1 MKGDGVSVIKVTLMK
16 KVLEGNEDAAEANRQ
31 RMKDARIFSVDMMSS
46 PGSGKTTILER
57 TLDALVADL
66 NIAVVQGDV
75 YTTRDAERVEAR
87 GARAVQINTEGAC
100 HLDATVVGEALG
112 DLDLSDTDIL
122 FVENVGNLICPAGFE
137 LGTDQRVMVL
147 GVTEGSDKPEK
158 YPAMFRRCSVV
169 LVNKIDLLPVLGMD
183 LADFTDAIRSVNP
196 EIEILPVSALTGEG
210 MEAWYQWLKDGL
222 IARREE

>member
-1 MKGDGVSVIKVTLMK
+1 MIKVTLMK

-31 RMKDARIFSVDMMSS
+31 RMKDAGIFSVDMMSS

-122 FVENVGNLICPAGFE
+122 FVENVGNLICPTGFE